1 MAGLVGKD
9 YREFMGALNMES
21 TAKHSKRF
29 LLPREVNTKVPVFLT
44 TPTGQE
50 NKLPLV
56 LILCIYVLIP
66 DSLSHS
72 SKSL

>member
-9 YREFMGALNMES
+9 YREFMGTLNMES

-29 LLPREVNTKVPVFLT
+29 LLPRGVNTKVLVFLT
-44 TPTGQE
+44 TPIGQE
-50 NKLPLV
+50 NKLLLV

-66 DSLSHS
+66 DSLTHS

>member
-9 YREFMGALNMES
+9 YREFMGALNTES

-29 LLPREVNTKVPVFLT
+29 LLSRGVNTKVLVFLT

-50 NKLPLV
+50 NKLLV

-66 DSLSHS
+66 DSLTHS